1 MGDEDKE
8 KRPRLGFFNP
18 GTGHFIPFKGHKTE
32 KRFRED
38 LRFRARVTGIMIVL
52 MITIVVIG
60 IAWTFLR
67 ELLR

>member
-1 MGDEDKE
+1 MGDDGKE
-8 KRPRLGFFNP
+8 TRPRRGFFNP

-38 LRFRARVTGIMIVL
+38 LRFKARVIGTMIVL
-52 MITIVVIG
+52 MITIVAIG